1 MKANPRHSG
10 ILLAGIQK
18 TAWMPVFTGMT
29 TLIALFAIATQP
41 PGAGGGLVKLAI
53 MFIIDRW
60 GVFNHLRPLGTPPGN
75 SPDFAPAHSP
85 AHAGE
90 DMK

>member
-29 TLIALFAIATQP
+29 DGYT
-41 PGAGGGLVKLAI
+41 
-53 MFIIDRW
+53 
-60 GVFNHLRPLGTPPGN
+60 
-75 SPDFAPAHSP
+75 
-85 AHAGE
+85 
-90 DMK
+90 